1 MQKLFLPLLIVA
13 AGLCAFTTLR
23 NTVLPIGD
31 ALPKADVKM
40 KDISGKMVSLN
51 DIKTRNGL
59 LVIFS
64 CNTCPYV
71 IKYQARANDLCKYA
85 QDKKL
90 GVVVINSNEAYRS
103 SEDSYASMQAYA
115 KAQNYK
121 WYYTVDNNSEL
132 ANAFD
137 AKRTPECFL
146 FDKEGKLVYHGGI
159 DDNASDAQAVTRQH
173 LKEAIT
179 ELVAGAAISVKESR
193 SVGCSIKRKA

>member
-1 MQKLFLPLLIVA
+1 MKKLFFPLLIVA
-13 AGLCAFTTLR
+13 ACLCAFTTLR
-23 NTVLPIGD
+23 TIALPIGD
-31 ALPKADVKM
+31 NLPKADVKM
-40 KDISGKMVSLN
+40 KDVSGKMVSLN
-51 DIKTRNGL
+51 DIKTKNGL

-71 IKYQARANDLCKYA
+71 IKYQTRANDMCKYA
-85 QDKKL
+85 RDKKI

-103 SEDSYASMQAYA
+103 NEDSYAAMQAYA

-146 FDKEGKLVYHGGI
+146 FDNSGKLVYHGAI
-159 DDNASDAQAVTRQH
+159 DDNASDAKAVTRQH

-179 ELVAGAAISVKESR
+179 EMVAGKDVSVKESK
-193 SVGCSIKRKA
+193 SIGCSIKRKA